1 MTSVTTVTG
10 DRAGVLLA
18 AARTA
23 LDGELSLPPG
33 RATRAAALLA
43 RSALEAS
50 VAGHLARRGFAVPG
64 ASMRV
69 QLVCLRV
76 CAGPVDGADA
86 AWAWATLSGACHH
99 HAYEL
104 TPTATEVAHLLDVV
118 ADLRVRLGA
127 TAG

>member
-1 MTSVTTVTG
+1 MTSVTAVTA
-10 DRAGVLLA
+10 DRTGSLLA

-50 VAGHLARRGFAVPG
+50 VADHLTRKGLAVPG

-76 CAGPVDGADA
+76 CAGPSDGAEA
-86 AWAWATLSGACHH
+86 AWAWTRLSGACHH

-104 TPTATEVAHLLDVV
+104 TPTATEVAHLVDVV
-118 ADLRVRLGA
+118 QDLRARLGA
-127 TAG
+127 ADG